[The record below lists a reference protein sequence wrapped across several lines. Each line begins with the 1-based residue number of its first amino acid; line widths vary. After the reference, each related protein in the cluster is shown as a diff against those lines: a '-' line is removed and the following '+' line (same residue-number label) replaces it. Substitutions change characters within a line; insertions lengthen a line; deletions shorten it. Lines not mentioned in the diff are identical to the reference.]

1 MMMNKHAKGM
11 LGCLMLL
18 LWMPDIS
25 QAQAPKSLS
34 LKTLLDSTLANYPL
48 HKKGPLFEQQ
58 MQLQAARLDK
68 QNRPQL
74 ELTGK
79 ATYQNEVIS
88 IGSVMPSFNAPE
100 LSKDQYRFSLDV
112 KQSIYKGNFTQKQ
125 RELLGTQKEASLKQL
140 EIEQHEL
147 KAKIVELFFGLQ
159 FNSNKQQILQTYRSQ
174 LQSKIDEFEALLRNG
189 SVLQA
194 TLDGLLLEELKI
206 NQQFT
211 EIDNDRLK
219 LVKNL
224 SEISGILIDTST
236 IFILDEP
243 AIPLAEN
250 QQRPEYQLMEL
261 NQQQINAGKSLV
273 DVKYLPMLYAFGTAG
288 YGRPG
293 FNMLSDDFDDFY
305 MIGLGL
311 NWKLWDWQQGKNEK
325 QLLNLNTEII
335 EVQKEA
341 FLKGLQTNLNS
352 FEQDMRKLQ
361 SLIASDQDIVDMQN
375 RIAGN
380 AEKQL
385 QNGVITSAQY
395 VEELE
400 KVQQYQ
406 LQLISH
412 KLQLNLTKINYLWAL
427 GFL

>member
-1 MMMNKHAKGM
+1 MMMNKHAIGM

-236 IFILDEP
+236 VFILDEP

-335 EVQKEA
+335 EVQKET

-427 GFL
+427 GLL

>member
-1 MMMNKHAKGM
+1 MIRKYSIGM
-11 LGCLMLL
+11 LSCLMVL
-18 LWMPDIS
+18 LWMPDIL
-25 QAQAPKSLS
+25 QAQVPKSLS

-48 HKKGPLFEQQ
+48 HKKEPLFEQQ
-58 MQLQAARLDK
+58 MQLQVSQLDY

-74 ELTGK
+74 ELNGK

-88 IGSVMPSFNAPE
+88 IGSVIPNFNAPE

-112 KQSIYKGNFTQKQ
+112 KQSIYKGSYTQKQ
-125 RELLGTQKEASLKQL
+125 RELLGTQQAASLKQL

-147 KAKIVELFFGLQ
+147 KAKVVELFFGLQ

-174 LQSKIDEFEALLRNG
+174 LQSKINEFESLLRNG
-189 SVLQA
+189 SLLQSA
-194 TLDGLLLEELKI
+194 LDGLLLEKLKI

-224 SEISGILIDTST
+224 SEISGILLDTST
-236 IFILDEP
+236 VFILDEP

-273 DVKYLPMLYAFGTAG
+273 DVKYLPMIYAFGTAG

-305 MIGLGL
+305 MVGLGL

-335 EVQKEA
+335 EVQKET
-341 FLKGLQTNLNS
+341 FLKGLQTSLNS
-352 FEQDMRKLQ
+352 FEQDMLKIQ
-361 SLIASDQDIVDMQN
+361 SLIVSDQDIVDMQN
-375 RIAGN
+375 RIAST

-385 QNGVITSAQY
+385 QNGVITSSQY

-427 GFL
+427 GLL

>member
-1 MMMNKHAKGM
+1 MMNKHAKGM